1 MQYLKTYR
9 ISYISIFLF
18 TTTLGHGC
26 GEEPELNLGLLE
38 QPIVNGVED
47 TGHPTVGRIAGG
59 AEGHCTATLIG
70 PKTVLTA
77 AHCLT
82 KKGPG
87 FIVFPISVSFSG
99 GLSTYSAASAVVHP
113 TYGSYYYKGDVGI
126 VRLKEVVQGLNPSPL
141 TNAAP
146 KIGQKAVLVGFGITA
161 TGSWGTSGVKR
172 MAGNTIAYMTADN
185 ITFSGSA
192 GINGNLCS
200 GDSGGPSFIKQ
211 GGKDV
216 VIGVHST
223 GSVPCGMSGN
233 DIRVDLYRDW
243 IIKEAKGDVGSTKDG
258 VPPTIYITSPTEYE
272 AVDTSF
278 EVKVSAADNVGVTRV
293 VIQVDGA
300 LAGESKKAPFTIRL
314 TNVKSGSRTLKAT
327 AYDGVGNAA
336 KDTVDVI
343 VSTAGAKAAMGQVCV
358 SNGDCTTGMCV
369 DYPANTGRI
378 CTDTCDPKASKCPAG
393 TVCVKAG
400 GQDLCLPATSETEEP
415 ADRSG
420 CTVGGGAGGWG
431 VFLLL
436 VGLAL
441 RRRRR

>member
-1 MQYLKTYR
+1 MQYLESYR
-9 ISYISIFLF
+9 ITYTFLFLF
-18 TTTLGHGC
+18 TTTLVAAC
-26 GEEPELNLGLLE
+26 GEDPGLGLGALE
-38 QPIVNGVED
+38 QPIVNGAED

-87 FIVFPISVSFSG
+87 FIVYPISVSFSG

-113 TYGSYYYKGDVGI
+113 TYGSYYYKGDIGV
-126 VRLKEVVQGLNPSPL
+126 VRLKEVVQGVTPSPL
-141 TNAAP
+141 TNAKP
-146 KIGQKAVLVGFGITA
+146 KVGQKAVLVGFGITA

-172 MAGNTIAYMTADN
+172 VAGNIIAALPNDN

-200 GDSGGPSFIKQ
+200 GDSGGPSFIKE
-211 GGKDV
+211 GGQEV

-223 GSVPCGMSGN
+223 GSVPCGLSGN

-258 VPPTIYITSPTEYE
+258 VPPTIYITSPTEYQ
-272 AVDTSF
+272 ALDTNF
-278 EVKVSAADNVGVTRV
+278 EVKVSASDNVGVTRV
-293 VIQVDGA
+293 VMQVDGV
-300 LAGESKKAPFTIRL
+300 LAGESKKAPFTIKL
-314 TNVKSGSRTLKAT
+314 TNVKPGSRKLKAT

-343 VSTAGAKAAMGQVCV
+343 VSATATKAGMGKACV
-358 SNGDCTTGMCV
+358 NNLDCGSGMCV
-369 DYPANTGRI
+369 DHPAGAGRI
-378 CTDTCDPKASKCPAG
+378 CSDTCDPKGAACAAG
-393 TVCVKAG
+393 TVCVKSG
-400 GQDLCLPATSETEEP
+400 GQHLCLPAGADPDEP

-420 CTVGGGAGGWG
+420 CAMGGAPAGW
-431 VFLLL
+431 
-436 VGLAL
+436 GLAL
-441 RRRRR
+441 LLLGLAVRRRR